1 MAKADEEEFAPRKT
15 TTYNKFE
22 GMASQNERYNVKQ
35 QELFWLENI
44 MRTAPHKL
52 SSVPGPTLKAHF
64 PGWLPPPWHIIPPGS
79 CPTCPC
85 LTTDQ
90 GDPNILIAH
99 SAIATVPCS
108 RFIQTETCADIVQ
121 FSQAR
126 FENVVVGNPLS
137 GPTVRVLAGSTPTVF
152 TGYGLIYDP
161 GATTLSIV
169 KWLAAPL
176 ITMGTVLSSQSAT
189 LNPGDVLAL
198 IAQTVGG
205 ANQLLALINGV
216 LQAALTVTDSDI
228 ATTNL
233 WAGFIVVGNTGA
245 DDRME
250 WDLLSA
256 DCSSIPIPVPL
267 GCPDFAGS
275 AFIESLDFVIG
286 NHARNLDPAFV
297 GPPVTGNPPNW
308 IQEAGTLIAVSQSSG
323 LNFYGVTF
331 IPTIGNTSVLDHTAC
346 GGVGC
351 DNSCWLPCAHFGLD
365 NAGQLALQSVVCDT
379 FGSIGTVAQDVVA
392 VFGGII
398 SGNPISGPAIGI
410 DGGSI
415 ADAAILICAVYD
427 TTTIP
432 PEIKVI
438 QYSGGSLANTGNGTI
453 LGTIPGVLFPGDLIS
468 ILLTGSSGM
477 FSAPGNAFAIS
488 VSAPTGN
495 FDTNCCVDD
504 ASMVANS
511 THGFVVIGSNSGN
524 ACDEALWS
532 SIYGE
537 NGLVVVC

>member
-233 WAGFIVVGNTGA
+233 WAGFIVVGNTDA

-256 DCSSIPIPVPL
+256 DCSSILVSIPPGYDCL
-267 GCPDFAGS
+267 TDDPDNPVIQCLPEPCS
-275 AFIESLDFVIG
+275 TLDCE
-286 NHARNLDPAFV
+286 H
-297 GPPVTGNPPNW
+297 PVDL
-308 IQEAGTLIAVSQSSG
+308 QV
-323 LNFYGVTF
+323 
-331 IPTIGNTSVLDHTAC
+331 C
-346 GGVGC
+346 GGVGPFVWEVLSG
-351 DNSCWLPCAHFGLD
+351 DAT
-365 NAGQLALQSVVCDT
+365 VVSTGERRATVTHGPRQPIAPAFAPIFEEDIVVSLNPVIGPGCPNPL
-379 FGSIGTVAQDVVA
+379 GSEIIFAVGRVCRDCNGVTVACGTRTVKGRHNLHVIADGSVICDPVPQPIHADFVCTGLSACTAHLQVDGLVLTVSVADVAGGVGDNGPNLNSGSA
-392 VFGGII
+392 VFTV
-398 SGNPISGPAIGI
+398 SGVSQQQVLYTSDTRDQEQI
-410 DGGSI
+410 DFG
-415 ADAAILICAVYD
+415 C
-427 TTTIP
+427 T
-432 PEIKVI
+432 EC
-438 QYSGGSLANTGNGTI
+438 
-453 LGTIPGVLFPGDLIS
+453 DL
-468 ILLTGSSGM
+468 
-477 FSAPGNAFAIS
+477 
-488 VSAPTGN
+488 
-495 FDTNCCVDD
+495 
-504 ASMVANS
+504 
-511 THGFVVIGSNSGN
+511 
-524 ACDEALWS
+524 
-532 SIYGE
+532 
-537 NGLVVVC
+537 GLVVVQVTDANSVSTTMEF